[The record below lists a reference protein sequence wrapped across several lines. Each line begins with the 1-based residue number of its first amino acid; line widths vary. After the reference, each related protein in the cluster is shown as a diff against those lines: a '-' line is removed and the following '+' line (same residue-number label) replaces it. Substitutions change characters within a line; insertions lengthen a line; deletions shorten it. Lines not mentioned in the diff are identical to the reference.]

1 MIIDMPTSATALAGM
16 EMSKQFEKIMIV
28 TDAASSDITGKSC
41 SPYTLHWTYDT
52 YANAH
57 TVGSAIVKNG
67 GDTWF
72 FITADYVFGHSI
84 ERDTGDVVR
93 AAGGKVLGSAR
104 HPLNTPDFSSFLLQA
119 QSSKA
124 KIVGLANGGGDT
136 INAIKQAAEFG
147 IVAGGQNLAGIVMFI
162 SDIHSLGLKLAQGL
176 IITEA
181 YYWDLNDRTRAFGKR
196 FFERMKRMPTMNQ
209 AATYSATLHYLNAVK
224 AAGTKE
230 TKPVLAKMRATPVRD
245 AFTDN
250 GVVRRGRPHGA
261 FDVPVRGQETR
272 GIEGAVGLLQG
283 ARRGTRRP
291 GIPAAQGRW
300 LPADQVTEN
309 DHGRGPGPRPRHS
322 NCWLKAGRSG
332 RARTCDPRFWR
343 PVLYQLSYT
352 PAGNRRRRRFAPF
365 QAQGM
370 AGLQGRSGEPSVHC
384 KTSAPDFSHH
394 SKITSLPALRRKNQE
409 PGRDHER
416 SNRHQA
422 LRHPDHP
429 VPPARQTRIDRTVGA
444 RGCRHCPTPSS
455 ARSTREPRPAS
466 RCWWRGAAR
475 SAGSTRSAGRA
486 RPPRRR

>member
-1 MIIDMPTSATALAGM
+1 MKSIVTSLSAAGLIAAVLAGPVLAQQAPLKIGVLTDFQSVYSDIGGAGNVEATKMAIEEFGGSMFGKPIELVTADALNKADVAATITRKWYEAENVDMIIDLPTSATALAGM

-72 FITADYVFGHSI
+72 FITADYLFGHSI

-119 QSSKA
+119 QASKA
-124 KIVGLANGGGDT
+124 KIIGMANGGADT
-136 INAIKQAAEFG
+136 INTIKQASEFG

-250 GVVRRGRPHGA
+250 GLVREDGRMVHSMFLFEVKKPEESKAPWDYYKVLAEVPGDQA
-261 FDVPVRGQETR
+261 F
-272 GIEGAVGLLQG
+272 
-283 ARRGTRRP
+283 RP
-291 GIPAAQGRW
+291 
-300 LPADQVTEN
+300 
-309 DHGRGPGPRPRHS
+309 
-322 NCWLKAGRSG
+322 LKDG
-332 RARTCDPRFWR
+332 
-343 PVLYQLSYT
+343 
-352 PAGNRRRRRFAPF
+352 
-365 QAQGM
+365 
-370 AGLQGRSGEPSVHC
+370 
-384 KTSAPDFSHH
+384 
-394 SKITSLPALRRKNQE
+394 
-409 PGRDHER
+409 
-416 SNRHQA
+416 
-422 LRHPDHP
+422 
-429 VPPARQTRIDRTVGA
+429 
-444 RGCRHCPTPSS
+444 GCPLIK
-455 ARSTREPRPAS
+455 
-466 RCWWRGAAR
+466 
-475 SAGSTRSAGRA
+475 
-486 RPPRRR
+486 

>member
-1 MIIDMPTSATALAGM
+1 MKSIVTSLSAAGLIAAVLAGPALAQQTPLKIGVLTDFQSVYSDIGGAGNVEATKMAIEEFGGSMFGKPIELVTADALNKADVAATITRKWYEAENVDMIIDMPTSATALAGM

-67 GDTWF
+67 GDSWF

-224 AAGTKE
+224 AAGTKD

-250 GVVRRGRPHGA
+250 GVVREDGRMVHSMFLFEVKKPEESKAPWDYYKVLAEVPGDQA
-261 FDVPVRGQETR
+261 F
-272 GIEGAVGLLQG
+272 
-283 ARRGTRRP
+283 RP
-291 GIPAAQGRW
+291 MKDG
-300 LPADQVTEN
+300 
-309 DHGRGPGPRPRHS
+309 
-322 NCWLKAGRSG
+322 
-332 RARTCDPRFWR
+332 
-343 PVLYQLSYT
+343 
-352 PAGNRRRRRFAPF
+352 
-365 QAQGM
+365 
-370 AGLQGRSGEPSVHC
+370 
-384 KTSAPDFSHH
+384 
-394 SKITSLPALRRKNQE
+394 
-409 PGRDHER
+409 
-416 SNRHQA
+416 
-422 LRHPDHP
+422 
-429 VPPARQTRIDRTVGA
+429 
-444 RGCRHCPTPSS
+444 GCPLIK
-455 ARSTREPRPAS
+455 
-466 RCWWRGAAR
+466 
-475 SAGSTRSAGRA
+475 
-486 RPPRRR
+486 

>member
-1 MIIDMPTSATALAGM
+1 MKSIVTSLSAAGLFAAVWAGPALAQQTPLKIGVLTDFQSVYSDIGGAGNVEATKMAIEEFGGSMFGKPIELVTADALNKADVAATITRKWYEAENVDMIIDMPTSATALAGM

-181 YYWDLNDRTRAFGKR
+181 YYWDLNDRSRAFGKR

-224 AAGTKE
+224 AAETKE
-230 TKPVLAKMRATPVRD
+230 TKQVLAKMRATPVRD

-250 GVVRRGRPHGA
+250 GVVREDGRMVHSMFLFEVKKPEESKAPWDYYKVLAEVPGDQA
-261 FDVPVRGQETR
+261 F
-272 GIEGAVGLLQG
+272 
-283 ARRGTRRP
+283 RP
-291 GIPAAQGRW
+291 
-300 LPADQVTEN
+300 
-309 DHGRGPGPRPRHS
+309 
-322 NCWLKAGRSG
+322 LKDG
-332 RARTCDPRFWR
+332 
-343 PVLYQLSYT
+343 
-352 PAGNRRRRRFAPF
+352 
-365 QAQGM
+365 
-370 AGLQGRSGEPSVHC
+370 
-384 KTSAPDFSHH
+384 
-394 SKITSLPALRRKNQE
+394 
-409 PGRDHER
+409 
-416 SNRHQA
+416 
-422 LRHPDHP
+422 
-429 VPPARQTRIDRTVGA
+429 
-444 RGCRHCPTPSS
+444 GCPLIK
-455 ARSTREPRPAS
+455 
-466 RCWWRGAAR
+466 
-475 SAGSTRSAGRA
+475 
-486 RPPRRR
+486 

>member
-1 MIIDMPTSATALAGM
+1 MKSIATSLSAAGLLAAVLAGPALAQQTPLKIGVLTDFQSVYSDIGGAGNVEATKMAIEEFGGSIFGKPIELVTADALNKANVAATITRKWYEAENVDMIIDMPTSATALAGM

-136 INAIKQAAEFG
+136 FNAIKQAAEFG

-250 GVVRRGRPHGA
+250 GVVREDGRMVHSMFLFEVKKPEESKAPWDYYKVLAEVPGDQA
-261 FDVPVRGQETR
+261 F
-272 GIEGAVGLLQG
+272 
-283 ARRGTRRP
+283 RP
-291 GIPAAQGRW
+291 
-300 LPADQVTEN
+300 
-309 DHGRGPGPRPRHS
+309 
-322 NCWLKAGRSG
+322 LKDG
-332 RARTCDPRFWR
+332 
-343 PVLYQLSYT
+343 
-352 PAGNRRRRRFAPF
+352 
-365 QAQGM
+365 
-370 AGLQGRSGEPSVHC
+370 
-384 KTSAPDFSHH
+384 
-394 SKITSLPALRRKNQE
+394 
-409 PGRDHER
+409 
-416 SNRHQA
+416 
-422 LRHPDHP
+422 
-429 VPPARQTRIDRTVGA
+429 
-444 RGCRHCPTPSS
+444 GCPLIK
-455 ARSTREPRPAS
+455 
-466 RCWWRGAAR
+466 
-475 SAGSTRSAGRA
+475 
-486 RPPRRR
+486 